1 MGAAIPIGTGGLRNP
16 HRACMAD
23 AMIRSL
29 QSSLGVVLLL
39 LGALGIWSAAL
50 TLSPYAIDRF
60 PRSER
65 WAFAAIVALS
75 APLLVAIV
83 RRIANSPVN
92 GKRAD
97 IFRSFAFGA
106 LCFAIPFAFA
116 LGAGLASGMVSLRT
130 DAALSTILLNGA
142 AAVALVFLAEAFPEE
157 LIFRGA
163 IQSLLRAQMPSWSA
177 IILQALLFT
186 LFAWTIGVA
195 PTWLDASFL
204 FFFGFVLGILR
215 SANALPAAIG
225 FHLAFMSTQQ
235 FLGPAWGFFEVGNPD
250 LMRMAG
256 AIIPFSA
263 TIIFLH
269 GRVK

>member
-1 MGAAIPIGTGGLRNP
+1 
-16 HRACMAD
+16 
-23 AMIRSL
+23 MIRSL

-39 LGALGIWSAAL
+39 LGALLIWSAAL
-50 TLSPYAIDRF
+50 TLSPYAVDRF

-65 WAFAAIVALS
+65 WAFATFVAVL
-75 APLLVAIV
+75 APLLVALVHRMAKAAPDARRPDIV
-83 RRIANSPVN
+83 R
-92 GKRAD
+92 
-97 IFRSFAFGA
+97 SFVFGVT
-106 LCFAIPFAFA
+106 CFAIPFVLA
-116 LGAGLASGMVSLRT
+116 LGAGLASGIVSLHT
-130 DAALSTILLNGA
+130 DADFSTILYNGA
-142 AAVALVFLAEAFPEE
+142 AAVTLVFLAEAFPEE

-163 IQSLLRAQMPSWSA
+163 IQSLLRREMPAWPA

-215 SANALPAAIG
+215 SVHGVPAAIG

-235 FLGPAWGFFEVGNPD
+235 FLGPAWGLFEVGNPD

>member
-1 MGAAIPIGTGGLRNP
+1 MAA
-16 HRACMAD
+16 
-23 AMIRSL
+23 AMVRSL
-29 QSSLGVVLLL
+29 QSSFGVVLLL

-50 TLSPYAIDRF
+50 TLSPYAVDRF

-65 WAFAAIVALS
+65 WAFAVIVAVS
-75 APLLVAIV
+75 APLLVALV
-83 RRIANSPVN
+83 HRIANGPAGARRTGS
-92 GKRAD
+92 
-97 IFRSFAFGA
+97 FRSFAFGA
-106 LCFAIPFAFA
+106 LCFAIPFALA

-163 IQSLLRAQMPSWSA
+163 IQSLLRAQMPSWPA

-215 SANALPAAIG
+215 SANAVPAAIG

-235 FLGPAWGFFEVGNPD
+235 FLGPAWGLFEVGNPD

-256 AIIPFSA
+256 AIVPFSA

-269 GRVK
+269 GRVR